1 MNGSL
6 LIVNVSPP
14 PPPLP
19 PGWVVRESLSRPGYY
34 YYFHQDTG
42 ECRWQLPIEPLANH
56 GANTNDGASLA
67 QQGTTTTTMN
77 NSNDMDTLNYSN
89 DAISSTSMTDGD
101 TTVQQQ
107 QLSPRKGHH
116 HPSPACNINNDEDED
131 ISEGIT
137 TTTVASDRP
146 KKRSRPSS
154 GTIANSST
162 VVEEGTSSR
171 KSPKEVRVLHILKKH
186 QDSRRPSSWRHK
198 GTITS
203 TREQAVRDV
212 GELLEILQEV
222 QHDPAELRATFE
234 ELARTESDCSSAKRG
249 GDLGFFGRKKMQPA
263 FEHASFALDI
273 GELSGIVD
281 TSSGVHIILRIE

>member
-1 MNGSL
+1 MHANL
-6 LIVNVSPP
+6 LVFPESSP

-19 PGWVVRESLSRPGYY
+19 AGWVTRESISRPGYY

-42 ECRWQLPIEPLANH
+42 ECRWQLPIEPLADMV
-56 GANTNDGASLA
+56 ATYTDGAS
-67 QQGTTTTTMN
+67 TIN
-77 NSNDMDTLNYSN
+77 KSNDMETLDNPN
-89 DAISSTSMTDGD
+89 DAISSTSMTSGD
-101 TTVQQQ
+101 TTIQQQ
-107 QLSPRKGHH
+107 QQQQNHRRGH
-116 HPSPACNINNDEDED
+116 PTSPASHSHNDEDED
-131 ISEGIT
+131 VNEGIT
-137 TTTVASDRP
+137 STTAASDRS

-154 GTIANSST
+154 GATSST
-162 VVEEGTSSR
+162 LVEEGNSR

-186 QDSRRPSSWRHK
+186 KDSRRPSSWRHK

-203 TREQAVRDV
+203 TREQARKDI

-273 GELSGIVD
+273 DQLSGIVD